1 MTTFGELELDE
12 RILDAL
18 HGEGYRNPTPVQ
30 EETIPALMAGRD
42 VMGIAQT
49 GTGKTAAFALPILH
63 HLGAEKPA
71 NGRPIRALML
81 TPTRELAAQ
90 IGERLRVYGQHL
102 PLYSTVIFGGVGQSP
117 QVKALRRGV
126 DILVAT
132 PGRLLDLHNQGHVKL
147 NDVEHFVLDEADR
160 MLDMGF

>member
-1 MTTFGELELDE
+1 MTTFNELELDE

-18 HGEGYRNPTPVQ
+18 HGEGYRTPTPVQ

-42 VMGIAQT
+42 VMGIAQA

-63 HLGAEKPA
+63 HLASEKPTS
-71 NGRPIRALML
+71 GRPIRALML

-117 QVKALRRGV
+117 QVKALRR
-126 DILVAT
+126 
-132 PGRLLDLHNQGHVKL
+132 R
-147 NDVEHFVLDEADR
+147 
-160 MLDMGF
+160 